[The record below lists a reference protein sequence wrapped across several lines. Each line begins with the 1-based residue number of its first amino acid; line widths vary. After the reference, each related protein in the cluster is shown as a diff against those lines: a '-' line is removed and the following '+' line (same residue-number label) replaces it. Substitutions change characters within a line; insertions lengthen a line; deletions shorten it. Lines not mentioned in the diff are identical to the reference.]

1 MCVKPRKDISSY
13 CDPVAII
20 HDKIG
25 ESHYVRIMFTFVDCV
40 VLNETGHPLLDLFQF
55 SRLVISF
62 FPHYWF
68 SESQPTSPTEVS
80 WMTARCSEKISKS

>member
-20 HDKIG
+20 HDKVG
-25 ESHYVRIMFTFVDCV
+25 ESHYVRILFTFVDCV

-62 FPHYWF
+62 LLCRDYYFFPHYWF
-68 SESQPTSPTEVS
+68 SLL
-80 WMTARCSEKISKS
+80 RISANQSNRS